1 MDAAKPISAGNAR
14 AGDGDAGAVFGVAQ
28 GEFLQRLRVTT
39 MGPLEARYAPLRLD
53 ERFDD
58 SLEGVLLHGG
68 ANCGSDHPGL
78 LQRRFDRIVAGSIF
92 AVLAVGALSLATNNA
107 NSRLEAATASS
118 KSFRVG
124 RGMGLGMTRGA
135 EGKALAAEK
144 RSTKIRASIAF

>member
-68 ANCGSDHPGL
+68 ANCGRDHPGL
-78 LQRRFDRIVAGSIF
+78 LQRHFDRIVAGSIF

-107 NSRLEAATASS
+107 NSCPASS

-144 RSTKIRASIAF
+144 RNTKIRASIAF